1 LDGTEFYFTF
11 SDVWSKINEKEVL
24 FMEDTEKT
32 LERLEQ
38 ELIKEEPDQLD
49 ALLEEFLN
57 EPLPAFEEPDTTVV
71 AAEPEEYRNFSNDY
85 GQTLPKEEKPCVDED
100 RQRAKRENDERT
112 VVALMAVASVEC
124 LGILAIL
131 AYWLKMFL

>member
-1 LDGTEFYFTF
+1 
-11 SDVWSKINEKEVL
+11 
-24 FMEDTEKT
+24 MEDTEKT
-32 LERLEQ
+32 LERMEQ

-85 GQTLPKEEKPCVDED
+85 GAELPEETQIDEEEEK
-100 RQRAKRENDERT
+100 RQAKRENDERT

-124 LGILAIL
+124 LGIIAIL

>member
-1 LDGTEFYFTF
+1 
-11 SDVWSKINEKEVL
+11 
-24 FMEDTEKT
+24 MEDTEKT

-85 GQTLPKEEKPCVDED
+85 GQALPKEEKPCVDED

>member
-1 LDGTEFYFTF
+1 MS
-11 SDVWSKINEKEVL
+11 SDKIFAMPFAKVFPLLIAKAERKGRTRAEVYEVTTWL
-24 FMEDTEKT
+24 TGYT
-32 LERLEQ
+32 AA
-38 ELIKEEPDQLD
+38 QLD

-131 AYWLKMFL
+131 VYWLKMFL